1 MAFGERIQHAVQL
14 RATHSKNVRRFLGSR
29 VSRVAVEAI
38 GVSKSYGTRKALC
51 DVDLVVHRGEIHGLL
66 GPNGAGKTTLLRV
79 LLGLVRSDS
88 GRVQL
93 LGRQPQAFGV
103 ALPDDV
109 AGLVEVPAF
118 YPYMSARK
126 NLSLLARL
134 DRRKS
139 GVSVDAVL
147 NRVGLASDADAK
159 VAGYSAGMR
168 QRLGLA
174 SALLRSPQLLM
185 LDEPTSSLD
194 PAGARD
200 VCALVRQLAAGGA
213 CVLLSS
219 HDMMEVE
226 ELCSALTIIDRGRVV
241 FTGTVDE
248 LRSRAPAAP
257 YVLQTSD
264 NMAARALASRSAGVH
279 VSPADDGGL
288 HVSGTLAA
296 FDTYVVALGRAGIAI
311 RELQRRPRSLESLFF
326 DLTATADLHTRE
338 ATDHTE
344 RPQKPGWELAS

>member
-1 MAFGERIQHAVQL
+1 
-14 RATHSKNVRRFLGSR
+14 VRPI
-29 VSRVAVEAI
+29 AIEAL
-38 GVSKSYGTRKALC
+38 GVSKCYATRQALSN
-51 DVDLVVHRGEIHGLL
+51 VDLIAHRGEVHGLL

-79 LLGLVRSDS
+79 LLGLVRRDA
-88 GRVQL
+88 GGVRI
-93 LGRQPQAFGV
+93 LGRDVEVGG
-103 ALPDDV
+103 ALPDGV
-109 AGLVEVPAF
+109 AGLIDIPAF
-118 YPYMSARK
+118 YPYMSARQ
-126 NLSLLARL
+126 NLALLVRL
-134 DRRKS
+134 DGQTQTSR
-139 GVSVDAVL
+139 GMVDAAL
-147 NRVGLASDADAK
+147 EQTGLAAHADVK
-159 VAGYSAGMR
+159 VAGHSAGMR

-174 SALLRSPQLLM
+174 AALLRSPQLLL

-326 DLTATADLHTRE
+326 DLTSTADLHTRE
-338 ATDHTE
+338 STGAEE

>member
-1 MAFGERIQHAVQL
+1 M
-14 RATHSKNVRRFLGSR
+14 
-29 VSRVAVEAI
+29 SRVAVEAI

-134 DRRKS
+134 DRSKAE
-139 GVSVDAVL
+139 VSVDAVL
-147 NRVGLASDADAK
+147 QRVGLASDADAK

-185 LDEPTSSLD
+185 LDEPTNSLD
-194 PAGARD
+194 PAAARD
-200 VCALVRQLAAGGA
+200 VRALARDLAREGTA
-213 CVLLSS
+213 VLLSS
-219 HDMMEVE
+219 HDMTEVE
-226 ELCSALTIIDRGRVV
+226 ELCTTLTVIDRGRVV
-241 FTGTVDE
+241 FGGSVDD
-248 LRSRAPAAP
+248 LRDRARTAP
-257 YVLQTSD
+257 HVLQTSD
-264 NMAARALASRSAGVH
+264 DRGARAIALHSPGIRATPSAV
-279 VSPADDGGL
+279 GGL
-288 HVSGTLAA
+288 EVTADPAA
-296 FDTYVVALGRAGIAI
+296 LDAFVIALGRAGIAV
-311 RELQRRPRSLESLFF
+311 RRLERRARSLESLFF
-326 DLTATADLHTRE
+326 ELTTPADVGVADE
-338 ATDHTE
+338 TE
-344 RPQKPGWELAS
+344 MAS

>member
-1 MAFGERIQHAVQL
+1 
-14 RATHSKNVRRFLGSR
+14 
-29 VSRVAVEAI
+29 VSRTGPIAVDAI
-38 GVSKSYGTRKALC
+38 GVSKSYATRKALSN
-51 DVDLVVHRGEIHGLL
+51 VDLTAIRGEVHGLL

-79 LLGLVRSDS
+79 LLGLVRRDA
-88 GRVQL
+88 GGVHV
-93 LGRQPQAFGV
+93 LGRDVEVGG
-103 ALPDDV
+103 ALPDGV
-109 AGLVEVPAF
+109 AGLVDIPAF
-118 YPYMSARK
+118 YPYMSARQ
-126 NLSLLARL
+126 NLALLVRL
-134 DRRKS
+134 DGKKQTS
-139 GVSVDAVL
+139 
-147 NRVGLASDADAK
+147 RVIVEAALEQTGLAAHADVK

-174 SALLRSPQLLM
+174 AALLRSPQLLL

-219 HDMMEVE
+219 HDMVEVE
-226 ELCSALTIIDRGRVV
+226 ELCSTLTIIDRGRVV

-248 LRSRAPAAP
+248 LRSRAPANP
-257 YVLQTSD
+257 HVLQTSD
-264 NMAARALASRSAGVH
+264 NVAARALASRSPGVH

-326 DLTATADLHTRE
+326 DLTSTADLHTTE
-338 ATDHTE
+338 STGADE

>member
-1 MAFGERIQHAVQL
+1 MLDFALER
-14 RATHSKNVRRFLGSR
+14 T
-29 VSRVAVEAI
+29 
-38 GVSKSYGTRKALC
+38 
-51 DVDLVVHRGEIHGLL
+51 
-66 GPNGAGKTTLLRV
+66 
-79 LLGLVRSDS
+79 
-88 GRVQL
+88 
-93 LGRQPQAFGV
+93 
-103 ALPDDV
+103 
-109 AGLVEVPAF
+109 
-118 YPYMSARK
+118 
-126 NLSLLARL
+126 
-134 DRRKS
+134 
-139 GVSVDAVL
+139 
-147 NRVGLASDADAK
+147 GLAEHSDVK

-174 SALLRSPQLLM
+174 AALLRSPQLLL

-194 PAGARD
+194 PAGARG
-200 VCALVRQLAAGGA
+200 VCTLVRQLALEGA
-213 CVLLSS
+213 SVLLSS
-219 HDMMEVE
+219 HDMAEIE
-226 ELCSALTIIDRGRVV
+226 ELCSTLTIIDHGRVV

-248 LRSRAPAAP
+248 LRSRATANPH
-257 YVLQTSD
+257 VLQTSD
-264 NMAARALASRSAGVH
+264 DMAARALASRSPGVH